1 MPVLICIKI
10 FVAMAMVVTL
20 SIVAEKVSPRISG
33 IIAGYPLGVA
43 ITLFFY
49 GLEINPDFASESAIY
64 TLLGLIASQSFVY
77 TYYKASQI
85 FIRLSVLTSSA
96 FSIFGYLFISNLLRL
111 FNFTKPS
118 IIALTIISLILFI
131 FLFRG
136 IENVKIQK
144 KISLNNKVI
153 FARAGLAAFIVI
165 LITSVAKLVG
175 VKWAGLFS
183 AFPITLF
190 PLILIVHITYDK
202 EHVHTIIKNFPVGL
216 GALIVYSLSVYKSYP
231 IWGIYLG
238 TAVSLMMSTVYLFGL
253 FAVIG
258 MVKMK
263 KSINIQ
269 DKR

>member
-1 MPVLICIKI
+1 M
-10 FVAMAMVVTL
+10 
-20 SIVAEKVSPRISG
+20 
-33 IIAGYPLGVA
+33 
-43 ITLFFY
+43 
-49 GLEINPDFASESAIY
+49 
-64 TLLGLIASQSFVY
+64 
-77 TYYKASQI
+77 
-85 FIRLSVLTSSA
+85 
-96 FSIFGYLFISNLLRL
+96 
-111 FNFTKPS
+111 
-118 IIALTIISLILFI
+118 
-131 FLFRG
+131 
-136 IENVKIQK
+136 
-144 KISLNNKVI
+144 
-153 FARAGLAAFIVI
+153 
-165 LITSVAKLVG
+165 
-175 VKWAGLFS
+175 KWAGLFS